1 MKYDIYICYCKQD
14 KVTANYV
21 REIIES
27 AGYFCCAYEDY
38 IMSGDV
44 IENCSLFIY
53 IHSIFSLQSARS
65 LSEIAKAD
73 ALGKNI
79 LTINIDG
86 SHYAALSQCLKE
98 KKSIAFDII
107 PCFEKLLLDTIGD
120 IYSKARTEHESKRLQ
135 EKCIIEEDGEM
146 RCIKKYCCCIDQVNA
161 ASRKA
166 EKQYND
172 ALQEAEKYEKKGD
185 YSSMID
191 MLNIALTVKPES
203 TEAKQML
210 DEANRKLSEI
220 KVKNEQ
226 YNKIIRIAQDAFKED
241 RWQDAYTKSES
252 ALELFPDS
260 AEAKRINTDSL
271 KKIKFAETLKDLLL
285 RADIFIGQK
294 LYAEAKEELN
304 KAKIVDANNKEIK
317 SRIEK
322 IDSILNKQKKDIEE
336 LEKKI
341 SETKEK
347 KDYDDAIKYC
357 KELLNIDYANQRK
370 WNEEI
375 INLQAIRK
383 KEKEDAELFNNLK
396 KQIDEA
402 DYNDQYKIVVNL
414 CKQALSI
421 KDDESLRKRLSKA
434 ETKHKLLIEQK
445 EFNDLVT
452 KIKSLIADKSWEEA
466 HELTKDLQNNYPE
479 YNDVVKQLFKTIFDA
494 QENWNDKKEES
505 TSSKRQPIGFKPPK
519 ETGPIKTDD
528 WDWDSPKKQNIQKI
542 EKSAAFEKKP
552 QPKKSNDDFF
562 DKNYKTDKS
571 KKSAVDEWDWDLP
584 EKSNVQKTDKS
595 AASER
600 KPQPKKSNDD
610 FFDMNF
616 VADKLDA
623 KKIEKSISIE
633 RKIQSRKL
641 HNVYSSIFA
650 PAEVKRKSHL
660 QVQVYLHLSEETETV
675 KSLAKESDKNA
686 ERRDYIPLSLKLR
699 KGDKVDVEFNVY
711 GETRLMSDRKSI
723 VWQGSFTKCSFDYFV
738 PEDIDVDELS
748 CVTLLSVNGVPL
760 GEMRF
765 ITQIVDI
772 PRQLNPEIMAHKYNK
787 VFISY
792 SHKDESKVKFLHE
805 GLELGSVPHFFDR
818 TYLKVGDVFP
828 QKIQDYIDSADL
840 FILCWSQ
847 NASES
852 DYVQKERLQAIERAF
867 PKVQPESA
875 AKLRIYPLSI
885 EPRAEMPSDMKDVY
899 NFGVI

>member
-1 MKYDIYICYCKQD
+1 MKYDIYICYWKQD
-14 KVTANYV
+14 KGTAKYV

-146 RCIKKYCCCIDQVNA
+146 RCIKKYCRRIDQVNA

-185 YSSMID
+185 YSSMIEMLNIALQEAEKYEKKGD
-191 MLNIALTVKPES
+191 YSSMIEMLNIALTVKPES

-226 YNKIIRIAQDAFKED
+226 YNKIIRIAQDAFKEE

-260 AEAKRINTDSL
+260 SEAKRINTES
-271 KKIKFAETLKDLLL
+271 KRKIKLAETVKDLLL
-285 RADIFIGQK
+285 RADTFIGQK
-294 LYAEAKEELN
+294 HAEAKEELN
-304 KAKIVDANNKEIK
+304 KAKLADANNKEQQ
-317 SRIEK
+317 
-322 IDSILNKQKKDIEE
+322 DF
-336 LEKKI
+336 
-341 SETKEK
+341 
-347 KDYDDAIKYC
+347 
-357 KELLNIDYANQRK
+357 
-370 WNEEI
+370 
-375 INLQAIRK
+375 
-383 KEKEDAELFNNLK
+383 EDA
-396 KQIDEA
+396 
-402 DYNDQYKIVVNL
+402 V
-414 CKQALSI
+414 S
-421 KDDESLRKRLSKA
+421 
-434 ETKHKLLIEQK
+434 
-445 EFNDLVT
+445 
-452 KIKSLIADKSWEEA
+452 KIKALIADKSWKKAES
-466 HELTKDLQNNYPE
+466 LTKDLQNNYPE
-479 YNDVVKQLFKTIFDA
+479 HNNVVKQLFKTIFDA
-494 QENWNDKKEES
+494 QENWNDKKE
-505 TSSKRQPIGFKPPK
+505 
-519 ETGPIKTDD
+519 D
-528 WDWDSPKKQNIQKI
+528 WDWYSPKKQNVQKI